1 MAIDPQLIRLIN
13 ERQYNPWL
21 KEGRFR
27 SDYQTYLPLP
37 AARIPDLRS
46 VEVWSEGLWIG
57 IDCGFSPDPTAI
69 VIVKHMSM
77 HTHYNARL
85 DSGREY
91 TKSKTTSLY
100 RVVDAE
106 ELAGVTYPD
115 QRDHV
120 QKIIDREKSF
130 NPEVS
135 IVIDATGVGVGISQD
150 WRRGLENY
158 SNFIPVTITAGQPA
172 KLRNKS
178 VSDLLLGGI
187 RVFEEGRC
195 AFPKSSPIFAIK
207 KLYNQLTTR
216 EIETTDQGRLKA
228 NDKRSNSMSHFDLS
242 IALSL
247 VIGHLEAEDA
257 RFIPMM
263 LA

>member
-1 MAIDPQLIRLIN
+1 MAVDSQLIRLIN

-37 AARIPDLRS
+37 AAIIPDLRS
-46 VEVWSEGLWIG
+46 VEVWSEGLWVG

-100 RVVDAE
+100 RVVAAE
-106 ELAGVTYPD
+106 ELVGVTYPD

-135 IVIDATGVGVGISQD
+135 IVLDATGVGVAISQD
-150 WRRGLENY
+150 WRNGLENY

-178 VSDLLLGGI
+178 VGDLLLGAM

-195 AFPKSSPIFAIK
+195 AIPKSSDFAIK

-216 EIETTDQGRLKA
+216 EIETSDRGRLKA
-228 NDKRSNSMSHFDLS
+228 IDKRSSSMSHFDLS

-247 VIGHLEAEDA
+247 VIGHREAEDA

-263 LA
+263 LV